1 MDNRPSERI
10 PEPDEERMPPPAAA
24 PASASAST
32 RDAEGVRPG
41 ANPPPQRRRIDFVLE
56 GGGVKGIALA
66 GAISAIHNQLEQ
78 RKEYGDQF
86 TLEGSRA
93 AGTSAGAA
101 IAALLVAGYTPAE
114 IRRIIAGPEIAR
126 LVDTTWLSRI
136 PVIGKPLDITVGLLT
151 ELGAYRG
158 DYFLQYLQG
167 LLLDKGISTFKDIIV
182 KGRERETNPLLRY
195 RAHFVASDIT
205 RGTVLVLP
213 GDIDAERYGV
223 EPDDL
228 EVALA
233 VRMSMSVPFFFRPVR
248 LRGTN
253 GVNSYIVDGGLL
265 SNFPVEVFDE
275 LHWAAASRVSRT
287 AVAYLCLAAACAH
300 ELSSEAP
307 SPLDEPQP
315 VVTERY
321 IGMGPHRL
329 LPNWADWC
337 EAAHSECKD
346 RRRITGFYTGG
357 RANGGYDLICI
368 AAGAD
373 VHEVTPEDLS
383 AADAV
388 LEGTDINRVHWVN
401 AAEAAQKMCMS
412 MGRLAGRF
420 TGRQFRNKYELV
432 CLGLNVQRF
441 NIDRSEVGDL
451 RTLAWDEAGQ
461 MADELCRA
469 RGSGSGFFSGR
480 RLNATYE
487 LICLP

>member
-1 MDNRPSERI
+1 M
-10 PEPDEERMPPPAAA
+10 
-24 PASASAST
+24 
-32 RDAEGVRPG
+32 
-41 ANPPPQRRRIDFVLE
+41 LE

-66 GAISAIHNQLEQ
+66 GAISAIHDQLEQ

-167 LLLDKGISTFKDIIV
+167 LLLDKGISTSKDIIV

-275 LHWAAASRVSRT
+275 LHWATASRVSRT
-287 AVAYLCLAAACAH
+287 AVAYSTEARSATCAPLHGMKPDRWQTSYAAQGGAAAA
-300 ELSSEAP
+300 S
-307 SPLDEPQP
+307 
-315 VVTERY
+315 
-321 IGMGPHRL
+321 
-329 LPNWADWC
+329 
-337 EAAHSECKD
+337 
-346 RRRITGFYTGG
+346 
-357 RANGGYDLICI
+357 
-368 AAGAD
+368 
-373 VHEVTPEDLS
+373 S
-383 AADAV
+383 AA
-388 LEGTDINRVHWVN
+388 
-401 AAEAAQKMCMS
+401 
-412 MGRLAGRF
+412 
-420 TGRQFRNKYELV
+420 
-432 CLGLNVQRF
+432 
-441 NIDRSEVGDL
+441 
-451 RTLAWDEAGQ
+451 
-461 MADELCRA
+461 AD
-469 RGSGSGFFSGR
+469 
-480 RLNATYE
+480 
-487 LICLP
+487 